1 MVIGRSY
8 LSIKVDTLITYFII
22 IESHKTLF
30 RSCSLNALNQLFFN
44 SLQFFIVPSKRVL
57 QMIYSLFFFF
67 DLFLSIFETFFWN
80 FIQVIQR
87 PFHVRDWD
95 CWIFHLFLF
104 IFNIHLNPLRILSF
118 FKESWKRMIKFNI
131 FCLFFKL
138 AFKWK
143 VLDFFLSNVLC
154 LYLQG
159 IDRGASKLWLFLKI
173 GGFCD
178 EIGRVRGI
186 ITKGRP
192 EWLVLAG
199 KWTHY

>member
-1 MVIGRSY
+1 MVIGRFY
-8 LSIKVDTLITYFII
+8 LSIKVDTLITYIII

-30 RSCSLNALNQLFFN
+30 RPCSLNALNQLFFN
-44 SLQFFIVPSKRVL
+44 SLQFFIVPSNRVL
-57 QMIYSLFFFF
+57 QVNYCLFLFF
-67 DLFLSIFETFFWN
+67 DLFLSIFKTFFWN

-87 PFHVRDWD
+87 PFHARDWY
-95 CWIFHLFLF
+95 CWIFGLFLL
-104 IFNIHLNPLRILSF
+104 IIDIHLNPLWKLSF
-118 FKESWKRMIKFNI
+118 FKESLKRMIKFNV
-131 FCLFFKL
+131 FCLLFKL

-159 IDRGASKLWLFLKI
+159 IDRGASQLRLLLKI

-178 EIGRVRGI
+178 EIGSIRGI
-186 ITKGRP
+186 RAKGRP